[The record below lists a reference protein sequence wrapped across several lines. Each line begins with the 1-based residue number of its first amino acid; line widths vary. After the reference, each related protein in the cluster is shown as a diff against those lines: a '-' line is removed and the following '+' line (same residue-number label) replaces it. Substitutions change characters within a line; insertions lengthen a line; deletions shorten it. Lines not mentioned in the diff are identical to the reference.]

1 VDVPVAR
8 TSGVGDAEDVM
19 TLLFGSGEVFDVQTL
34 DRLYPGGASDYLT
47 RFTAALDLAI
57 GSGFVLAADR
67 QEILDL
73 AAATW
78 PGQPQFN

>member
-1 VDVPVAR
+1 MA
-8 TSGVGDAEDVM
+8 
-19 TLLFGSGEVFDVQTL
+19 LLFGSGEVFDARTL
-34 DRLYPGGASDYLT
+34 DQLYPGGVADYLD
-47 RFTAALDLAI
+47 RFTASLDLAI

-78 PGQPQFN
+78 PGRPQSN